1 MTEHYKQTHGGKGSA
16 RRNANDKAYADNW
29 EAIFGKKEKAKKK
42 PLDWHLL
49 NEYQQQLAIENDSI
63 IYKRYRLSQKYGKHV
78 YNYLTNGGIR
88 QYNDKYVVLWDS
100 SDSNQ

>member
-42 PLDWHLL
+42 PLD
-49 NEYQQQLAIENDSI
+49 ETDQEID
-63 IYKRYRLSQKYGKHV
+63 
-78 YNYLTNGGIR
+78 T
-88 QYNDKYVVLWDS
+88 
-100 SDSNQ
+100 